1 MWSGFQV
8 TIALSICAWIIAF
21 LVGSFFGILRTVPNR
36 FLSGLGTLYV
46 ELFRNVPLIVQFF
59 TWYLVIPEL
68 LPEKI
73 GMWFKAELDP
83 NIQFFLSSMLC
94 LGLFTAARVCEQ
106 VRAAIQSLPR
116 GQKNAALAM
125 GLTLP
130 QAYRY
135 VLLPNAYRVIVPP
148 MTSEMMNLVKNS
160 AIASTIGLVDMAAQA
175 GKLLDY
181 SAHAWESFTAIT
193 LAYVLINAF
202 IMLAVMR
209 LSSFAPVAWF
219 AKAYVNVFRSIPL
232 VMVLL
237 WFYLIVPGFLQNVLG
252 LSPKNDIRLISA
264 MVAFSMFEAAYY
276 SEIIRA
282 GIQSISRGQS
292 SAALALGMTHWQS
305 MKLIILPQAF
315 RAMVPLLLT
324 QGIVLFQDTS
334 LVYVLSLADFFRTAS
349 TIGERDGTQVEM
361 ILFAGFVYFVISL
374 SASLL
379 VSYLKRRT
387 A

>member
-1 MWSGFQV
+1 MSIDWNWGIFLQQAPFGNTTYLGWIWSGFQV

-83 NIQFFLSSMLC
+83 NIQFFLSSM
-94 LGLFTAARVCEQ
+94 
-106 VRAAIQSLPR
+106 
-116 GQKNAALAM
+116 
-125 GLTLP
+125 

-202 IMLAVMR
+202 IMLVMTLVERKVR
-209 LSSFAPVAWF
+209 L
-219 AKAYVNVFRSIPL
+219 
-232 VMVLL
+232 
-237 WFYLIVPGFLQNVLG
+237 PGNMG
-252 LSPKNDIRLISA
+252 GK
-264 MVAFSMFEAAYY
+264 
-276 SEIIRA
+276 
-282 GIQSISRGQS
+282 
-292 SAALALGMTHWQS
+292 
-305 MKLIILPQAF
+305 
-315 RAMVPLLLT
+315 
-324 QGIVLFQDTS
+324 
-334 LVYVLSLADFFRTAS
+334 
-349 TIGERDGTQVEM
+349 
-361 ILFAGFVYFVISL
+361 
-374 SASLL
+374 
-379 VSYLKRRT
+379 
-387 A
+387 